1 MSLPANR
8 TYVIVAGRNYNPS
21 TNGNAAMKFQGTIG
35 AGSTAITVKNFNGP
49 NPVAG
54 LSGII
59 ASFGTTATA
68 VIGPG
73 FTGMVGIASTTGNRL
88 FTTGATATM
97 TGTFDF
103 YAFNKAIPSSLDSP
117 ITSVHVLS
125 APGTPTFTFNSGE
138 SVAFPANS
146 LSTGGIYDYI
156 VQSVTGHNAG
166 SLLGRGTDAR
176 SLMI

>member
-21 TNGNAAMKFQGTIG
+21 TNGNAAMKFQGTIN
-35 AGSTAITVKNFNGP
+35 AGSTAITVNNFKGP
-49 NPVAG
+49 NPIAG

-59 ASFGTTATA
+59 ASFGITATA
-68 VIGPG
+68 VVGPG
-73 FTGMVGIASTTGNRL
+73 FSGMVGITSTTGNRI
-88 FTTGATATM
+88 FTSGATASM

-103 YAFNKAIPSSLDSP
+103 YAFNKSIPSSLDSP

-125 APGTPTFTFNSGE
+125 APGTCTVTFNNGDTAS
-138 SVAFPANS
+138 FPAS
-146 LSTGGIYDYI
+146 SMSIGGIYDYI
-156 VQSVTGHNAG
+156 VQSVTGHAAG